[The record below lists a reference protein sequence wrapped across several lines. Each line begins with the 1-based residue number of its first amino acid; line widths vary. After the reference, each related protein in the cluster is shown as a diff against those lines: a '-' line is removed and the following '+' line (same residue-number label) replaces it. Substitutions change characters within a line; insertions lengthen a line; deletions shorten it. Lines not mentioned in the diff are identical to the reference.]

1 VTFLHLSCG
10 IRWPESS
17 TWAVVS
23 ENGSQCLTLN
33 DDKMTVDDKLI
44 INAMTVLLYAGNCDL
59 KTASDIA

>member
-1 VTFLHLSCG
+1 M
-10 IRWPESS
+10 
-17 TWAVVS
+17 VS